1 MRAERRVEPWPLAL
15 AGLLALMISVCG
27 VLYAVA
33 ATHVDPEVAS
43 EARPGVVAHA
53 GAAEAAP

>member
-33 ATHVDPEVAS
+33 ATHVDPEVAR
-43 EARPGVVAHA
+43 EARPGGVAHA